1 MEMYVILHLE
11 QVNQKIKNI
20 AAEYWRVSKQN
31 GKLFQKLIGKNQ
43 PSLSRI

>member
-20 AAEYWRVSKQN
+20 AAEY
-31 GKLFQKLIGKNQ
+31 
-43 PSLSRI
+43 